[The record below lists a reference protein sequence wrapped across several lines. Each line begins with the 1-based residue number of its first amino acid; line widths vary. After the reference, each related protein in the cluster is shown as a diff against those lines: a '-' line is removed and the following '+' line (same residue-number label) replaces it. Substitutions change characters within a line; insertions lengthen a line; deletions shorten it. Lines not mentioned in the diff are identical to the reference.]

1 VSDTILKLIPADPFF
16 IPDENAQQAA
26 LDLLT
31 AWLPSADLVNGTAS
45 DEVNFVDPGMN
56 LGQVICPACGAPL
69 DMGDWQA
76 FMDSAFAIQFTDLT
90 VRMPCCGAVGSLND
104 LHYDWPAGFARYV
117 LESLNPNADLD
128 DAQLDE
134 LAQILGCPLRKIWA
148 AY

>member
-1 VSDTILKLIPADPFF
+1 VSDNILRLIPADPYF
-16 IPDENAQQAA
+16 IPGEGAQQAA

-56 LGQVICPACGAPL
+56 LQQVICPACGTPL
-69 DMGDWQA
+69 DLGEWQGL
-76 FMDSAFAIQFTDLT
+76 MDAAYAIQFADLT
-90 VRMPCCGAVGSLND
+90 VTMPCCGAVGSLND

-134 LAQILGCPLRKIWA
+134 LAHILGCPLRKIWA

>member
-1 VSDTILKLIPADPFF
+1 MSDTLLKLIPADPFF
-16 IPDENAQQAA
+16 IPDEAAQQAA

-31 AWLPSADLVNGTAS
+31 AWLPASDVVNGTAT

-56 LGQVICPACGAPL
+56 LMQIFCPACGSPL
-69 DMGDWQA
+69 DMGDWQGFTDA
-76 FMDSAFAIQFTDLT
+76 AYANQFADLT
-90 VRMPCCGAVGSLND
+90 VTMPCCGAVGSLND
-104 LHYDWPAGFARYV
+104 LQYDWPAGFARYV

-134 LAQILGCPLRKIWA
+134 LARILGCPLHKIWA